1 MTSRRQGVIGGL
13 DSTRMHSSNLRR
25 GGGRSWRG
33 RISEWEVHGSAQ
45 KVEQLFVE
53 IGIGAANERV

>member
-1 MTSRRQGVIGGL
+1 L
-13 DSTRMHSSNLRR
+13 
-25 GGGRSWRG
+25 WRC
-33 RISEWEVHGSAQ
+33 RISEWEVHGGAR